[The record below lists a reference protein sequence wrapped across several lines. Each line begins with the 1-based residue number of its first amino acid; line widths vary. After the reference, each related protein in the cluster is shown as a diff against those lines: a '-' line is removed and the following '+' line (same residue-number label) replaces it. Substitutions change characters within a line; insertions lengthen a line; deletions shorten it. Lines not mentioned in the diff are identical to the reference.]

1 MSTRESPPAAEPSLV
16 HEAPPSTDQLGVAA
30 GVFQLLSDATR
41 LHLLWV
47 LAQHDADVGQL
58 TQACGASRT
67 AVSQHLAKLR
77 LAGLVEARKQAR
89 HSVYR
94 LRDGHLRRLV
104 LEALNHADHTVTGEP
119 PHA

>member
-1 MSTRESPPAAEPSLV
+1 MRTSEDTAAASLSHEDPPEAA
-16 HEAPPSTDQLGVAA
+16 QLSVAA
-30 GVFQLLSDATR
+30 GVFQLLSDPTR

-47 LAQHDADVGQL
+47 LAHREADVTEL
-58 TQACGASRT
+58 TDACAASRT

-77 LAGLVEARKQAR
+77 LAGLVESRKQSR
-89 HSVYR
+89 HAVYR

-104 LEALNHADHTVTGEP
+104 LEALNHADHAVTGEP